1 MEYEK
6 LEIIRT
12 RRKTVSLEIRRDLT
26 LVVRAP
32 LSMGD
37 RAVRAFLA
45 EKEGWI
51 RAHLARAA
59 AAEAAAGPGLTPE
72 EVRELADRAR
82 REIPERVARFAP
94 AVGVDW
100 GRITIRSQ
108 VSRWGSCSSR
118 GNLNFNCLLML
129 CPPEVLDYVVVHELC
144 HRRYMDHSRAF
155 WGEVARVLPDYE
167 GRRAWLKERGG
178 ALIRRLP
185 QRPEAT

>member
-1 MEYEK
+1 MEYGK
-6 LEIIRT
+6 MEIIRS

-32 LSMGD
+32 LSMGEK
-37 RAVRAFLA
+37 AVRSFLA

-51 RAHLARAA
+51 KAHLARAA
-59 AAEAAAGPGLTPE
+59 AAEAEAGPRLTPE
-72 EVRELADRAR
+72 ELRELGDRAR
-82 REIPERVARFAP
+82 QELPRRVARFAP

-108 VSRWGSCSSR
+108 VTRWGSCSSR

-129 CPPEVLDYVVVHELC
+129 CPPRVLDYVVVHELC
-144 HRRYMDHSRAF
+144 HRRHMDHSKAF
-155 WGEVARVLPDYE
+155 WAEVARVLPDYE
-167 GRRAWLKERGG
+167 ICRAWLKEHGG

-185 QRPEAT
+185 PSPQT